1 MRKPIAVATVAT
13 VALVAPAIS
22 AVKAATGHVVQIAL
36 RDSSTDPAISGMQ
49 MKAEPS
55 TVKAGRITLE
65 AINQSKDLV
74 HEVLVIPAP
83 ADENKLP
90 YDPKTN
96 TIVEKRAHSRGE
108 VSDLT
113 PGARGRITL
122 SLKPGTYLLVCNEP
136 GHYRS
141 GMFTKLVVEK

>member
-1 MRKPIAVATVAT
+1 
-13 VALVAPAIS
+13 
-22 AVKAATGHVVQIAL
+22 
-36 RDSSTDPAISGMQ
+36 
-49 MKAEPS
+49 
-55 TVKAGRITLE
+55 
-65 AINQSKDLV
+65 
-74 HEVLVIPAP
+74 VLVIPAP

-108 VSDLT
+108 VSDLK

>member
-96 TIVEKRAHSRGE
+96 TIVEKRAHYDRYDHIQQLRG
-108 VSDLT
+108 
-113 PGARGRITL
+113 GAA
-122 SLKPGTYLLVCNEP
+122 
-136 GHYRS
+136 
-141 GMFTKLVVEK
+141 